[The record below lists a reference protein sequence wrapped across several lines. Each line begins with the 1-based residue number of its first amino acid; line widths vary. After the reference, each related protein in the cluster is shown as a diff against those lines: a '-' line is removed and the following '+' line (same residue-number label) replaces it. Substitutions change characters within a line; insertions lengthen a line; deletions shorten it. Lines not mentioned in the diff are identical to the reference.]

1 MAKLRFNMNDNA
13 LFSSCSS
20 RQGRLLIAVQRRWR
34 DNQSSALICL
44 TEEELLNSHRIFSAF
59 LSHVISIKNIR
70 AFNHEE
76 ISCNDITCALSVG
89 AAES

>member
-1 MAKLRFNMNDNA
+1 MAGIKKKGYALAKLRFNMNDNA

-44 TEEELLNSHRIFSAF
+44 TEEELLNCHRIFSAF
-59 LSHVISIKNIR
+59 LSHVISIKKHMR
-70 AFNHEE
+70 VQ
-76 ISCNDITCALSVG
+76 S
-89 AAES
+89 